1 MGLPPRPG
9 GWCVAADTT
18 LNLAPKPYE
27 KPQDELLQAQSP
39 PRGAELVGLGSL
51 APASAL
57 DAVAKSQPSLNA
69 NQLGGLESCPDF

>member
-1 MGLPPRPG
+1 M
-9 GWCVAADTT
+9 
-18 LNLAPKPYE
+18 
-27 KPQDELLQAQSP
+27 QAQSP

-51 APASAL
+51 APAFAL